1 MTTLGNAH
9 RDKKIRDARRQGGN
23 EENLQMGTDQAG
35 FRHEGMF
42 WSGGWWWLRN
52 TEDVLKVA

>member
-1 MTTLGNAH
+1 MQ
-9 RDKKIRDARRQGGN
+9 IRDARRQGGN
-23 EENLQMGTDQAG
+23 EENLQMGTDKTG
-35 FRHEGMF
+35 FRREGMF